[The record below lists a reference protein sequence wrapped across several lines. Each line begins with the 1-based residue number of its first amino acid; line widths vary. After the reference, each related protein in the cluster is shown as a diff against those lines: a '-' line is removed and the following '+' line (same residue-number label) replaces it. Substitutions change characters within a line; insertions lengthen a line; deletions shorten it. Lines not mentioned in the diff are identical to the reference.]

1 MQILEF
7 DDMETLSAHAANMA
21 REITQ
26 AAVAER
32 GVFTLAL
39 AGGETPRRTYELL
52 AEAVG
57 FPWENGHIFFTDE
70 RCVKPEHEQSNFRMA
85 HEALLSKID
94 IPAARVHRIKAAGFT
109 PGLDA
114 GGYEFEVVNTFKY
127 NKLNQ
132 DGDYPFDL
140 IFLGMGKDGHTAS
153 LFPGGDSMLAKRQ
166 LIMAIDPEGDPL
178 VGRITMTLPLINM
191 ARNVVIMISGAE
203 KRALLAE
210 IEQDL
215 EAAQGDYPVALVEP
229 RGTLTWLA
237 AK

>member
-1 MQILEF
+1 MQIVDF
-7 DDMETLSAHAANMA
+7 ADMEALSAHAAAMA
-21 REITQ
+21 RQIILN
-26 AAVAER
+26 AVAER

-52 AEAVG
+52 AGVADI
-57 FPWENGHIFFTDE
+57 PWDKGHIFFTDE
-70 RCVKPEHEQSNFRMA
+70 RCVKPEHEHSNFRMA
-85 HEALLSKID
+85 QEALFSKVE
-94 IPAARVHRIKAAGFT
+94 IPAARVHRIKAAGYT

-114 GGYEFEVVNTFKY
+114 GGYEFEVVNTFKF
-127 NKLNQ
+127 NKLAV
-132 DGDYPFDL
+132 DGEYPFDL

-191 ARNVVIMISGAE
+191 ARNVIVMITGAE
-203 KRALLAE
+203 KRALLSA

-229 RGTLTWLA
+229 RGSLTWLA